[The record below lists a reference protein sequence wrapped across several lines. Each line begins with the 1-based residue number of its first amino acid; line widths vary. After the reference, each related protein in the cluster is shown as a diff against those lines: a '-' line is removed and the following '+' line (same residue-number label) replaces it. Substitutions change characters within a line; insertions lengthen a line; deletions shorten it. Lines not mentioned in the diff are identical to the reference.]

1 MNDSPL
7 TPADLL
13 NLRTDPMNAQEAH
26 ISLLREALYDILDQ
40 IDDFYLNSF
49 GISRERSAEIRAL
62 VNEGPTAEQIATR
75 RAEFS
80 PDGALEPE
88 LPLVEF
94 LTGNG
99 TGGIMLPVSYIADFA
114 CGPDHRTCAFCQG
127 DPCAEA
133 SPPDAP
139 ISLYFQASPNAEAC
153 PFCLGRAS

>member
-1 MNDSPL
+1 
-7 TPADLL
+7 
-13 NLRTDPMNAQEAH
+13 MNAQEAH
-26 ISLLREALYDILDQ
+26 ISLLREALYEILDQ
-40 IDDFYLNSF
+40 LDDIDLKQF
-49 GISRERSAEIRAL
+49 GIARTRSAEIRAL
-62 VNEGPTAEQIATR
+62 VDEGPTAEQIAAR

-94 LTGNG
+94 LPGNG
-99 TGGIMLPVSYIADFA
+99 TGGIMLPVSYIADFPI
-114 CGPDHRTCAFCQG
+114 GRHHRCAFCQG

-139 ISLYFQASPNAEAC
+139 ISLYFQASPRAEAC